1 MTLEMLQKH
10 YVRMFNE
17 CAHMPDGDQ
26 LSLLAFLT
34 ERLNEASL
42 SSKDLRVQAVCSWS
56 LHTFSTTLDGAQMWL
71 SNGEASRLVNLGMVY
86 VQSVVKLG
94 EIALKECRPRYKI
107 RPKFHSF
114 LCETV
119 LRISDGSRMNPRFVS
134 CFQDEDYIGRV
145 CKLARMPSSHPM
157 TMSKRL
163 LQRCLL
169 QLNSQLMSST

>member
-1 MTLEMLQKH
+1 M
-10 YVRMFNE
+10 
-17 CAHMPDGDQ
+17 
-26 LSLLAFLT
+26 T
-34 ERLNEASL
+34 ERLNETCPANSANTQTGQQHTKRSNMGAATKEASL

-134 CFQDEDYIGRV
+134 CFQDEDFIGRV